1 MRGVLLLLVASL
13 VAAGAWLLR
22 ERGGEP
28 PAAPREPSAVDGEE
42 REEGPRGGGPE
53 APEAP
58 WFVDVAKARGIA
70 LLNRTGEPKEK
81 QFIMS
86 AVAPGVAVFDA
97 NGDGRMDI
105 HVPNGSWLVGPQ
117 RDQLYEGE
125 DRPRDALYIQQ
136 PDGTFV
142 DEAKA
147 RGVDDDRWSFGACAC
162 DLDDDGDQD
171 LIVTNIGRN
180 RLYVNDGTGH
190 FTDIAEAAG
199 IAGEPSE
206 WSTGIA
212 CADFD
217 GDGRIDVYIANYA
230 DMFKWMRG
238 DKSIERDPVTHEILN
253 AAVCKWQGIKVYC
266 GPQGLPGQQDHL
278 YRGTGGRDGE
288 MRFVDVTKESGVF
301 RDKEK
306 DRTGPLYGFQP
317 LFTDLN
323 GDGWLDIYVANDSCP
338 SFHFESR
345 GDGTFRECAAE
356 YAIALG
362 EMGEELA
369 GMGADTTDL
378 NNDGLLDLVKT
389 NFALQTN
396 NLYVAERDAKG
407 QIAFRDYS
415 TRTGLKKEV
424 YSALGWGVLC
434 FDYDH
439 DGDRDIFFANGH
451 VYPQVDDPSPDV
463 RALKMSFEQL
473 NMMFRNESAAG
484 ERLRF
489 VQVTDRL
496 GPGLAIRKSSRGA
509 ALIDVEND
517 GDLDIVVT
525 NLNDRPDM
533 LLNERGSA
541 SGHWLQL
548 LLRGNPARKSNRDA
562 IGSVVVVRAGG
573 LTQTFETKR
582 GQSFLGCNDPRI
594 HVGLGRHAGAVTVE
608 IRWPNRETSTHTF
621 PGVDRQVEI
630 VQE

>member
-1 MRGVLLLLVASL
+1 MRGVLLLLILLV
-13 VAAGAWLLR
+13 VAAGAWILR
-22 ERGGEP
+22 SGEGGARPLPQDPAEADGEGPGEGAAAPP
-28 PAAPREPSAVDGEE
+28 PA
-42 REEGPRGGGPE
+42 

-58 WFVDVAKARGIA
+58 WFVDAARARGIT

-97 NGDGRMDI
+97 NGDGRMDFHI
-105 HVPNGSWLVGPQ
+105 PNGSWLVGPQ
-117 RDQLYEGE
+117 RDQLYDGE

-142 DEAKA
+142 DEASA

-190 FTDIAEAAG
+190 FTDVAEAAG
-199 IAGEPSE
+199 VAGEDFE

-212 CADFD
+212 CADYD
-217 GDGRIDVYIANYA
+217 GDGLLDVYIANYA

-238 DKSIERDPVTHEILN
+238 DKSIERDPVTNAILN
-253 AAVCKWQGIKVYC
+253 AAVCKWQGLKVYC

-278 YRGTGGRDGE
+278 YRGLGGRDGA
-288 MRFVDVTKESGVF
+288 MRFADVTKESGVF

-323 GDGWLDIYVANDSCP
+323 GDGWLDLYVANDSCP
-338 SFHFESR
+338 SFYFESR

-362 EMGEELA
+362 EMGEDLA
-369 GMGADTTDL
+369 GMGADTADV
-378 NNDGLLDLVKT
+378 NNDGLLDILKT

-396 NLYVAERDAKG
+396 NIYVAERDARG
-407 QIAFRDYS
+407 QIGFRDYS
-415 TRTGLKKEV
+415 TRAGVKKEV
-424 YSALGWGVLC
+424 YNALGWGLLC

-473 NMMFRNESAAG
+473 NMMFRNESAPG

-489 VQVTDRL
+489 VQVTDQM

-509 ALIDVEND
+509 GLVDVDND
-517 GDLDIVVT
+517 GDLDILVT
-525 NLNDRPDM
+525 NLNDTPD
-533 LLNERGSA
+533 LLINERGSA
-541 SGHWLQL
+541 SGHWLQI
-548 LLRGNPARKSNRDA
+548 LLRGNPSRKSNRDA
-562 IGSVVVVRAGG
+562 IGSLVVVRAGA
-573 LTQTFETKR
+573 TAQTIETRR

-594 HVGLGRHAGAVTVE
+594 HVGLGTHTGEVTVE
-608 IRWPNRETSTHTF
+608 VRWPNRERTTHTI
-621 PGVDRQVEI
+621 PGVDRHVEI

>member
-1 MRGVLLLLVASL
+1 MRPVLVLLILLVL
-13 VAAGAWLLR
+13 AAGVYVLR
-22 ERGGEP
+22 GGSGGTSPASQVGEVAPERGEGGE
-28 PAAPREPSAVDGEE
+28 APTGA
-42 REEGPRGGGPE
+42 

-58 WFVDVAKARGIA
+58 WFVDVAGARGIT
-70 LLNRTGEPKEK
+70 LLNRTGEPKDK

-97 NGDGRMDI
+97 NGDGRMDFHI
-105 HVPNGSWLVGPQ
+105 PNGSWLVGPQ
-117 RDQLYEGE
+117 RDQLYQGE

-180 RLYVNDGTGH
+180 RLFVNDGTGH
-190 FTDIAEAAG
+190 FTDAAEEAG
-199 IAGEPSE
+199 IAGETSE

-212 CADFD
+212 CADYD
-217 GDGRIDVYIANYA
+217 RDGRLDIYIANYA
-230 DMFKWMRG
+230 DMFKWMQG
-238 DKSIERDPVTHEILN
+238 DKSIERDPVTNEILN
-253 AAVCKWQGIKVYC
+253 AAVCKWQGLKVYC

-278 YRGTGGRDGE
+278 YRGLGGRDGA
-288 MRFVDVTKESGVF
+288 MRFADVTKESGVF

-338 SFHFESR
+338 SFFFESR
-345 GDGTFRECAAE
+345 GDGTFRECASE

-362 EMGEELA
+362 EMGEDLA
-369 GMGADTTDL
+369 GMGADTADI
-378 NNDGLLDLVKT
+378 NNDGLLDILKT

-396 NLYVAERDAKG
+396 NIYVAERDARG
-407 QIAFRDYS
+407 QIGFRDYS
-415 TRTGLKKEV
+415 TRAGVKKEV
-424 YSALGWGVLC
+424 YNALGWGVIC

-439 DGDRDIFFANGH
+439 DGDRDLFFANGH

-473 NMMFRNESAAG
+473 NMMFRNEWAPG
-484 ERLRF
+484 ERLRL
-489 VQVTDRL
+489 VQVTDRM

-509 ALIDVEND
+509 GLADVDND
-517 GDLDIVVT
+517 GDLDILVT
-525 NLNDRPDM
+525 NLNDTPD
-533 LLNERGSA
+533 LLINERGNA

-562 IGSVVVVRAGG
+562 IGSFVVVRAGPA
-573 LTQTFETKR
+573 TQTFETRR
-582 GQSFLGCNDPRI
+582 GQSFLGCHDPRVHI
-594 HVGLGRHAGAVTVE
+594 GLGAHAGEVTVE
-608 IRWPNRETSTHTF
+608 IRWPNGEKSTHAI
-621 PGVDRQVEI
+621 PGVDRHVEI